1 MLLFEQSDTPKEDP
15 ARVQPDLQEA
25 ESQQTSPP
33 TQEKAGKGDCSSTGG
48 SSSGSHLG
56 SGSESSNENE
66 PNLESTVWPK
76 ISSERSTG
84 LPSREDLS
92 VVQRSWVNPE
102 PNSWGLQSNLP
113 LKGDQNINEP
123 ASIESV
129 KKEQQLPNKKNLRS
143 LKDFLSDLIYYSWYR
158 EDHNNIFKNILNEFG
173 ITNNLTRGETINFC
187 G

>member
-1 MLLFEQSDTPKEDP
+1 MFFK
-15 ARVQPDLQEA
+15 
-25 ESQQTSPP
+25 
-33 TQEKAGKGDCSSTGG
+33 GG
-48 SSSGSHLG
+48 SSSGSHSG
-56 SGSESSNENE
+56 SGSESGNENE
-66 PNLESTVWPK
+66 PNLGSTVWPK
-76 ISSERSTG
+76 ISSERSPG

-123 ASIESV
+123 ASNESV